1 MSFTSLTSTVAPVLA
16 ESTVHESSG
25 VSPYLVGGVTVA
37 ILMAMLLGLLMF
49 GAGRDHS

>member
-16 ESTVHESSG
+16 ESTAPESG
-25 VSPYLVGGVTVA
+25 VSPYLVGGATLA
-37 ILMAMLLGLLMF
+37 ILLAMLLGLLMF

>member
-16 ESTVHESSG
+16 ETAPHESG
-25 VSPYLVGGVTVA
+25 VSPYLVGGATLA
-37 ILMAMLLGLLMF
+37 ILMAMLVGLLMF

>member
-16 ESTVHESSG
+16 ETTTHESG
-25 VSPYLVGGVTVA
+25 VSPYLVGGVTLA